1 MAARDAATVPAT
13 GRIRP
18 IRPDRDLA
26 HVTKFGQP
34 LKMTET
40 ETLCNGQWLR
50 LKRRGR
56 WEFAERVNAGGGV
69 IIVAVT
75 PEDRLLLVEQ
85 YRAAIQSRTIEMPAG
100 LVGDL
105 AHSAGEHAVE
115 AARRELLEETGYE
128 AGRIEF
134 LMAGPSSSGM
144 SNEIMAFVRA
154 YDLVRVHAGGGD
166 ETEEILV
173 HEVPRAEAARWLV
186 RKMSEGYS
194 VDPKMFAG
202 LYFLEHGEALF
213 AGADLPGAK
222 R

>member
-1 MAARDAATVPAT
+1 
-13 GRIRP
+13 
-18 IRPDRDLA
+18 
-26 HVTKFGQP
+26 
-34 LKMTET
+34 MTET
-40 ETLCNGQWLR
+40 ETLCNGRWLR
-50 LKRRGR
+50 LKKRGR

-75 PEDRLLLVEQ
+75 PDDNLLLVEQ
-85 YRAAIQSRTIEMPAG
+85 YRAAIESKTIEMPAG

-105 AHSAGEHAVE
+105 AGSADEPAVE

-128 AGRIEF
+128 AARIEF

-154 YDLVRVHAGGGD
+154 YDLKRIHAGGGD
-166 ETEEILV
+166 ETEEIIV
-173 HEVPRAEAARWLV
+173 HEVPLADAPRWLLQ
-186 RKMSEGYS
+186 KMRDGYS

-213 AGADLPGAK
+213 GK
-222 R
+222 

>member
-1 MAARDAATVPAT
+1 
-13 GRIRP
+13 
-18 IRPDRDLA
+18 
-26 HVTKFGQP
+26 
-34 LKMTET
+34 MTET
-40 ETLCNGQWLR
+40 ETLCNGRWLR

-75 PEDRLLLVEQ
+75 PEDRVLLVEQ
-85 YRAAIQSRTIEMPAG
+85 YRAAIEKKTIEMPAG

-105 AHSAGEHAVE
+105 AHSADEHAVE

-154 YDLVRVHAGGGD
+154 YDLVRVHEGGGD
-166 ETEEILV
+166 ETENIIV
-173 HEVPRAEAARWLV
+173 HEVPRQEAARWLLQ
-186 RKMSEGYS
+186 KISEGYS

-202 LYFLEHGEALF
+202 LYFLEHGETLF
-213 AGADLPGAK
+213 KDAK
-222 R
+222 TNPR